1 MRSSSL
7 RVRQARSPGRRAS
20 AAGWAW
26 LAATGLALGFFVAP
40 RVARAC
46 SCAAPPPTEQ
56 ALKDADAVFEASA
69 YSLSA
74 DQRWARYG
82 FDVDR
87 VWKGSVGPRV
97 EIVTSRHSASCGRS
111 FEVGTRYVI
120 YARKSNNG
128 EWGDHMCS
136 RTRTSRS
143 AVEDLR
149 ILGAGHDPVDAS
161 TPLVVPDSG
170 GSGPTEPPRIQAPPP
185 EPPPTTPTKRGCA
198 VEKPHT
204 MEGLYGLGLLG
215 ILVAIGRRR
224 AVGSLAAA
232 PDRHTGGSPGPRC
245 TFEESPDVD
254 RTVPRPYPRQ

>member
-7 RVRQARSPGRRAS
+7 RVRPARSSGRRAS
-20 AAGWAW
+20 AGAWAW
-26 LAATGLALGFFVAP
+26 LAITVLVLGLFVAP

-56 ALKDADAVFEASA
+56 ALEDADAVFEARP

-74 DQRWARYG
+74 DERWSRYG

-87 VWKGSVGPRV
+87 VWKGAVGPRV
-97 EIVTSRHSASCGRS
+97 EIVTSRHSASCGRN

-120 YARKSNNG
+120 YARKNNNG

-149 ILGAGHDPVDAS
+149 ILGAGHDPIDGDA
-161 TPLVVPDSG
+161 PMVPDSA
-170 GSGPTEPPRIQAPPP
+170 GSGPTEPPRIHAPPP
-185 EPPPTTPTKRGCA
+185 EPPPTPPSKRGCA

-204 MEGLYGLGLLG
+204 MGGLFGLGLLG

-224 AVGSLAAA
+224 AVGSLATA
-232 PDRHTGGSPGPRC
+232 PGRRTSGSPGPA
-245 TFEESPDVD
+245 TP
-254 RTVPRPYPRQ
+254 PRGEP